1 MRAIKKEDLDYFY
14 HLQIPRSVWSL
25 FVEKKISQ
33 STFKVYVELFDR
45 LKLSSY
51 NGWIDKEGDV
61 YLKYSYP
68 ELMTILGIKSK
79 GTISTALN
87 ELRDL
92 NLIIQKKGYSTSSK
106 FYLTNVLQST
116 EKLDKYEKTQK
127 SKKIVECTEVQKIEL
142 QKSEKLD
149 SQKSKNLDSNN
160 NNYNHNNLI
169 ITTTNQDNIN
179 YKDQDTNQPE
189 KVSSSSFEKN
199 IKEIKKYLLENVKD
213 IPTCKNIMFL
223 VENIG
228 LSLER
233 IKEVVNYA
241 TKSQKG
247 IGFIYK
253 ALEENWTLKDITYS
267 TEKNISTTPTAR
279 GHKFNSEAIDSTI
292 EAKEAK
298 EEYTAKID
306 RLQGIYQVLSD
317 SEKKKIDDDAYQ
329 LAVEQYGVT
338 VAKIMARTKTKFEI
352 LEKYYLLEKGA

>member
-1 MRAIKKEDLDYFY
+1 M
-14 HLQIPRSVWSL
+14 S
-25 FVEKKISQ
+25 
-33 STFKVYVELFDR
+33 KVNSDGYINIQGWMVSELG
-45 LKLSSY
+45 LK
-51 NGWIDKEGDV
+51 G
-61 YLKYSYP
+61 
-68 ELMTILGIKSK
+68 
-79 GTISTALN
+79 N
-87 ELRDL
+87 EL
-92 NLIIQKKGYSTSSK
+92 LIYAIIYGFSQDGESK
-106 FYLTNVLQST
+106 FTGSRQYLADWTNTTVKNVQNVLNSLVD
-116 EKLDKYEKTQK
+116 KGFLNKYEKYINNLK
-127 SKKIVECTEVQKIEL
+127 FCEYKALKIEII
-142 QKSEKLD
+142 QSEEKVHEEG
-149 SQKSKNLDSNN
+149 KNYTGVGKNFPKGRKKTS
-160 NNYNHNNLI
+160 HNNLI
-169 ITTTNQDNIN
+169 NNLEYKLDITTTNQDNIN

-189 KVSSSSFEKN
+189 KASSSSFEKN
-199 IKEIKKYLLENVKD
+199 IKEIKSYLLENIKD

-241 TKSQKG
+241 TKYQKG

-267 TEKNISTTPTAR
+267 TEKNDSTTPTAR

-317 SEKKKIDDDAYQ
+317 TEKKKVDDEAYQ

-352 LEKYYLLEKGA
+352 LEKYYLLKKGA

>member
-1 MRAIKKEDLDYFY
+1 MRAIKKEDLENINYY
-14 HLQIPRSVWSL
+14 QTPKW
-25 FVEKKISQ
+25 
-33 STFKVYVELFDR
+33 LFDLLLEGKITPGAYATYILMYDR
-45 LKLSSY
+45 TRLSSK
-51 NGWIDKEGDV
+51 NNWIDKEGDV
-61 YLKYSYP
+61 YIKYSY
-68 ELMTILGIKSK
+68 EEMLI
-79 GTISTALN
+79 
-87 ELRDL
+87 DL
-92 NLIIQKKGYSTSSK
+92 KVNS
-106 FYLTNVLQST
+106 
-116 EKLDKYEKTQK
+116 KTQIQRNL
-127 SKKIVECTEVQKIEL
+127 SKLLELGLIEKKRNFNSSTTYYLNIYSDTQNVVDSSIQIVPVDSTQSVLHSSTQIVET
-142 QKSEKLD
+142 
-149 SQKSKNLDSNN
+149 SKNNFIN
-160 NNYNHNNLI
+160 NNLI

-267 TEKNISTTPTAR
+267 TEKNISNTPKAR

-317 SEKKKIDDDAYQ
+317 TEKKKIDDEAYQ
-329 LAVEQYGVT
+329 LAVEQYGPT

>member
-1 MRAIKKEDLDYFY
+1 MSKVNNDGYINIQGWMVSDLGLKGNELLIYAIIYGFSQDKESKFKGSLQYLADWTNSTKQGVQKVLKSLLEKQLLLKDEKIVNNIKFCEYRAIRKVDTI
-14 HLQIPRSVWSL
+14 Q
-25 FVEKKISQ
+25 Q
-33 STFKVYVELFDR
+33 SCMGYTTEFNEGMQQSCNN
-45 LKLSSY
+45 KLI
-51 NGWIDKEGDV
+51 N
-61 YLKYSYP
+61 
-68 ELMTILGIKSK
+68 
-79 GTISTALN
+79 
-87 ELRDL
+87 
-92 NLIIQKKGYSTSSK
+92 NL
-106 FYLTNVLQST
+106 
-116 EKLDKYEKTQK
+116 EHKLD
-127 SKKIVECTEVQKIEL
+127 
-142 QKSEKLD
+142 
-149 SQKSKNLDSNN
+149 
-160 NNYNHNNLI
+160 
-169 ITTTNQDNIN
+169 TTKQDNIN
-179 YKDQDTNQPE
+179 YKDQDTNQLE
-189 KVSSSSFEKN
+189 KTSSSSFEKN
-199 IKEIKKYLLENVKD
+199 INEIKGYLLENVKD

-317 SEKKKIDDDAYQ
+317 AEKKKIDDEAYQ
-329 LAVEQYGVT
+329 LAVEQYGPI

>member
-1 MRAIKKEDLDYFY
+1 MSKVNNEGYINIQGWMVSDLGLKGNELLIYAIIYGFSQDKESKFKGSLQYLADWTNSTKQGVQKVLKSLLEKQLLLKDEKIVNNIKFCEYRAIRKVDTI
-14 HLQIPRSVWSL
+14 Q
-25 FVEKKISQ
+25 Q
-33 STFKVYVELFDR
+33 SCMEYTTEFDEGMQQSCNN
-45 LKLSSY
+45 KLI
-51 NGWIDKEGDV
+51 N
-61 YLKYSYP
+61 
-68 ELMTILGIKSK
+68 
-79 GTISTALN
+79 
-87 ELRDL
+87 
-92 NLIIQKKGYSTSSK
+92 NL
-106 FYLTNVLQST
+106 
-116 EKLDKYEKTQK
+116 EHKLD
-127 SKKIVECTEVQKIEL
+127 
-142 QKSEKLD
+142 
-149 SQKSKNLDSNN
+149 
-160 NNYNHNNLI
+160 
-169 ITTTNQDNIN
+169 TTKQDNIN
-179 YKDQDTNQPE
+179 YKDQDTNQLE
-189 KVSSSSFEKN
+189 KTSSSSFEKN
-199 IKEIKKYLLENVKD
+199 INEIKGYLLENVKD

-317 SEKKKIDDDAYQ
+317 TEKKKIDDEAYQ
-329 LAVEQYGVT
+329 LAVEQYGPT

>member
-1 MRAIKKEDLDYFY
+1 M
-14 HLQIPRSVWSL
+14 S
-25 FVEKKISQ
+25 
-33 STFKVYVELFDR
+33 KVNSDGYINIQGWMVSELG
-45 LKLSSY
+45 LK
-51 NGWIDKEGDV
+51 G
-61 YLKYSYP
+61 
-68 ELMTILGIKSK
+68 
-79 GTISTALN
+79 N
-87 ELRDL
+87 EL
-92 NLIIQKKGYSTSSK
+92 LIYAIIYGFSQDGESK
-106 FYLTNVLQST
+106 FTGSLQYLADWTNSTKQGVQKVLKSLLEKQLLLKDEKTLNNIKFCEYKAIRKVDTMQQSCMGYAT
-116 EKLDKYEKTQK
+116 EFHGGMQQSCNNKLINNLEYKLD
-127 SKKIVECTEVQKIEL
+127 
-142 QKSEKLD
+142 
-149 SQKSKNLDSNN
+149 
-160 NNYNHNNLI
+160 

-189 KVSSSSFEKN
+189 KASSSSLENN
-199 IKEIKKYLLENVKD
+199 IKEIKKYLFENVKD

-267 TEKNISTTPTAR
+267 TEKNDSTTSTAR

-306 RLQGIYQVLSD
+306 RLQGIYQDLSD
-317 SEKKKIDDDAYQ
+317 IEKKKIDDEAYQ
-329 LAVEQYGVT
+329 LAVEEYGPT

>member
-1 MRAIKKEDLDYFY
+1 MSKVNNDGYINIQGWMVSDLGLKGNELLIYAIIYGFSQDKESKFKGSLQYLADWTNSTKQGVQKVLKSLLEKQLLLKDEKIVNNIKFCEYRAIRKVDAI
-14 HLQIPRSVWSL
+14 Q
-25 FVEKKISQ
+25 Q
-33 STFKVYVELFDR
+33 SCMGYTTEFNEGMQQSCNN
-45 LKLSSY
+45 KLI
-51 NGWIDKEGDV
+51 N
-61 YLKYSYP
+61 
-68 ELMTILGIKSK
+68 
-79 GTISTALN
+79 
-87 ELRDL
+87 
-92 NLIIQKKGYSTSSK
+92 NL
-106 FYLTNVLQST
+106 
-116 EKLDKYEKTQK
+116 EHKLD
-127 SKKIVECTEVQKIEL
+127 
-142 QKSEKLD
+142 
-149 SQKSKNLDSNN
+149 
-160 NNYNHNNLI
+160 
-169 ITTTNQDNIN
+169 TTKQDNIN
-179 YKDQDTNQPE
+179 YKDQDTNQLE
-189 KVSSSSFEKN
+189 KTSSSSFEKN
-199 IKEIKKYLLENVKD
+199 INEIKRYLFENIKD

-267 TEKNISTTPTAR
+267 VEKNISTTPTAR

-306 RLQGIYQVLSD
+306 RLQGVYQVLSD
-317 SEKKKIDDDAYQ
+317 TEKEKIDDEAYQ
-329 LAVEQYGVT
+329 LAVEQYGSA

>member
-1 MRAIKKEDLDYFY
+1 MRTIKKEDLENTNYYQVPKWLMD
-14 HLQIPRSVWSL
+14 L
-25 FVEKKISQ
+25 FIDGKISQ
-33 STFKVYVELFDR
+33 GGFKTYVLMYDR
-45 LKLSSY
+45 LRLSSKK
-51 NGWIDKEGDV
+51 GWIDKNDEV
-61 YLKYSYP
+61 YIRYSYD
-68 ELMTILGIKSK
+68 EMQS
-79 GTISTALN
+79 
-87 ELRDL
+87 DL
-92 NLIIQKKGYSTSSK
+92 NCSRQTVSNNLKDLEKLELIDKKRGFNSSTVFYLNTYSISLENFTSKEDFTSKESLDACESRNLDYSSLESLDSSK
-106 FYLTNVLQST
+106 NNF
-116 EKLDKYEKTQK
+116 
-127 SKKIVECTEVQKIEL
+127 SK
-142 QKSEKLD
+142 
-149 SQKSKNLDSNN
+149 
-160 NNYNHNNLI
+160 NNLI
-169 ITTTNQDNIN
+169 ITTTIQDNIN

-189 KVSSSSFEKN
+189 KASSSSFEKN
-199 IKEIKKYLLENVKD
+199 INEIKGYLLENVKD
-213 IPTCKNIMFL
+213 IATCKNIMFL

-317 SEKKKIDDDAYQ
+317 TEKKKVDDEAYQ
-329 LAVEQYGVT
+329 LAVKQYGPT

>member
-1 MRAIKKEDLDYFY
+1 IIYSWDSMREDRKVKSNNQIKRDLDKLYELGL
-14 HLQIPRSVWSL
+14 LQVKRKYRDSNLYYLNIYSEKEESEITQIVESNL
-25 FVEKKISQ
+25 EEKVELHNLCESDSTKCVSEITQFVE
-33 STFKVYVELFDR
+33 
-45 LKLSSY
+45 
-51 NGWIDKEGDV
+51 
-61 YLKYSYP
+61 
-68 ELMTILGIKSK
+68 
-79 GTISTALN
+79 A
-87 ELRDL
+87 
-92 NLIIQKKGYSTSSK
+92 
-106 FYLTNVLQST
+106 
-116 EKLDKYEKTQK
+116 
-127 SKKIVECTEVQKIEL
+127 
-142 QKSEKLD
+142 
-149 SQKSKNLDSNN
+149 NN
-160 NNYNHNNLI
+160 NNFINNNLI

-179 YKDQDTNQPE
+179 YKDQDTNQLE
-189 KVSSSSFEKN
+189 KASSSSFEKN

-253 ALEENWTLKDITYS
+253 ALEENWVLRDITYS
-267 TEKNISTTPTAR
+267 GSTTPTAR

-306 RLQGIYQVLSD
+306 RLQGIYQDLSD
-317 SEKKKIDDDAYQ
+317 TEKKKIDDEAYQ
-329 LAVEQYGVT
+329 LAVEQYGLA

-352 LEKYYLLEKGA
+352 LGKYYLLEKGA

>member
-1 MRAIKKEDLDYFY
+1 MRAIKKEDLENINFYKTPKWLFNLLLEGKITPGAYCLYMLMYDRTRLSSKNNWIDEEGEVFIIYSWDSMREDRKVKSNTQIKRDLDKLYELGLLQVKRRYRDSNLYYLNIYSGKEESEIIQNVESNSEEKVELHKMCESDYTKCVSEIT
-14 HLQIPRSVWSL
+14 Q
-25 FVEKKISQ
+25 FVEA
-33 STFKVYVELFDR
+33 
-45 LKLSSY
+45 
-51 NGWIDKEGDV
+51 N
-61 YLKYSYP
+61 
-68 ELMTILGIKSK
+68 
-79 GTISTALN
+79 
-87 ELRDL
+87 
-92 NLIIQKKGYSTSSK
+92 
-106 FYLTNVLQST
+106 
-116 EKLDKYEKTQK
+116 
-127 SKKIVECTEVQKIEL
+127 
-142 QKSEKLD
+142 
-149 SQKSKNLDSNN
+149 KNNFN
-160 NNYNHNNLI
+160 KNNLI
-169 ITTTNQDNIN
+169 ITTTNKDNIN

-199 IKEIKKYLLENVKD
+199 IKEIKSYLLENIKD

-267 TEKNISTTPTAR
+267 TEKNMSTTPTAR
-279 GHKFNSEAIDSTI
+279 GHKFNSEAIDSTKK
-292 EAKEAK
+292 AKKAK

-317 SEKKKIDDDAYQ
+317 TEKKKIDNEAYQ
-329 LAVEQYGVT
+329 VAVEQYGVT

-352 LEKYYLLEKGA
+352 LEKYYLLQKGA

>member
-1 MRAIKKEDLDYFY
+1 MRAIKKEDLENINFY
-14 HLQIPRSVWSL
+14 QTPKWLFNLLLEGKITPGAYCLYMLMYDRTRLSSKNNWIDEEGEVFIIYSWDSMREDRKVKSNTQIKRDLDKLYELRLLQVKRKYRDSNLYYLNIYSEKEESEITQI
-25 FVEKKISQ
+25 VESNSEEK
-33 STFKVYVELFDR
+33 VELHKMCESDYT
-45 LKLSSY
+45 KCDSE
-51 NGWIDKEGDV
+51 I
-61 YLKYSYP
+61 
-68 ELMTILGIKSK
+68 
-79 GTISTALN
+79 
-87 ELRDL
+87 
-92 NLIIQKKGYSTSSK
+92 
-106 FYLTNVLQST
+106 
-116 EKLDKYEKTQK
+116 TQ
-127 SKKIVECTEVQKIEL
+127 IVEA
-142 QKSEKLD
+142 
-149 SQKSKNLDSNN
+149 NN
-160 NNYNHNNLI
+160 NNFINNNLI

-253 ALEENWTLKDITYS
+253 ALEENWTLKDITHS
-267 TEKNISTTPTAR
+267 TEKSISTTPTAR

-317 SEKKKIDDDAYQ
+317 TEKKKIDDEAYQ
-329 LAVEQYGVT
+329 LAVEQYGPT